1 MKNKAI
7 YSNKLTDENEI
18 SIMKLIGSILTL
30 GLSLSQISYAQQCVI
45 DNITEE
51 DITKTELD
59 DNYIG
64 YEGDVDKI
72 PLEKNVSNDFL
83 HTEIQADGLSEYGK
97 IADTGFGDGTS
108 IPYALPEAVDAEK
121 DVSLVVSE
129 VTSAGETVLGGV
141 MAGVAVFSDISSA
154 FSNDHAA
161 LSYHIWAAENAV
173 LDGCSAI
180 PGLQEICGPLA
191 LISHIAE
198 SIKKGKDWDVKVS
211 KMIKKVASQSFEKS
225 LNSAD
230 KQALAKLDKLDN
242 DSLKSFTALVKKTER
257 EIENN
262 IKQFVMASY
271 VHGSKYSELYAS
283 KLDTSF
289 HSINNVQ
296 NQIAANYV
304 QKALINY
311 PNSREGFERVV
322 SAIGAYVPLE
332 LTTKIQHNDFITLV
346 QSSVEA
352 NETKKQLATTAKKEL
367 GAFSSRFDE
376 KIRKNITVVANYLI
390 NGYNTNLFERA
401 EERAFE
407 RVKRWYAEKN
417 GDKNGQLRKC
427 DYDDAGELVCVTD
440 TSFKVT
446 TKDFDRLP
454 QLKTIF
460 GKYNGKRDFSDLIND
475 QLILVK
481 KSELDT
487 FKAYQ
492 PWLYRPS
499 KSEIIRLASS
509 GRMYEEDDLVFS
521 LVIEPLPDKYQYIA
535 SEEYNKWVSYSY
547 IHDSIHMKLY
557 NVRSKTSYKHG
568 AEFLYRFLTKL
579 EYGFKV
585 REILK
590 SKKVQQSNSDNF
602 FSYRGTY
609 NSFDIVTGN
618 NISTFDQAKSYC
630 QNLNNSVFQFLGTGW
645 RMPTLKEMKHLS
657 TKQPYPMFIDTVD
670 SPFKDDSFFI
680 SDRFTWK
687 GSDFYRSFNPKT
699 GVYGGHY
706 LNTLNHYPICIR
718 GNNKLVKIKNITKV
732 PKEKKW
738 EKVKLLGS
746 HSVVLK
752 NNGKEHV
759 FDFRKFFER
768 ATLSTLGNSFYAELS
783 AEDDI
788 YRGIY
793 RDLSFP
799 KCSTSNYVNRKETH
813 YWGDV
818 VYKSN
823 SERSLLVLVPCGDLS
838 KAVNYHGR
846 SLTQGDLS
854 VLAADRLSINSWQ
867 RYAWFNNK
875 SNLSDELFFKLNT
888 SASGR
893 EVSGGV
899 RNTLGKLNPIKGT
912 YVPLDIQD
920 TYYIDFNVY
929 DGDSGVCLQRFKSI
943 MNSFG
948 GTRIPFNCDGSI
960 DASRISPVDF
970 LPWSSSSIKAMP
982 SEPVSL
988 QNKQQLKVNELA
1000 DILTSNLSLFYRST
1014 GLADGLN
1021 KFKIEIGQENG
1032 EIFLFKS
1039 NSTLKGLIKTPKG
1052 KGLVEGTVNNG
1063 FMELSWFDLPVALSK
1078 TCNSSRHVGNADYS
1092 VLTNKW
1098 GKAKVYFDDNLVGG
1112 VGTINACG
1120 LQTAHKGDTNF
1131 VNFLIFQDRDN
1142 LLKNKQT
1149 LAAELVKK
1157 MYVSHLNLDGI
1168 STYTLEPTAKSTGTI
1183 QSKRL
1188 SLVRQN
1194 NLIMGFHDGA
1204 KVLDGRVTAKGQFE
1218 AYVTA
1223 TLFDHANQCKQYQQ
1237 AIHSNS
1243 WAKIHGFFDDNIL
1256 LLDYALCDV
1265 GMPSHEFVMVKE
1277 GSDHLVAG
1285 YDYRYLLQ
1293 NLRHHQIGRDS
1304 AARWVIKNDRGMGL
1318 EWEVH
1323 PSHENCN
1330 RIDDEEDCAVPEN
1343 SKNAKFDPD
1352 SFDLMR
1358 IVKASD
1364 LKRTDIYYNSLVEA
1378 DTPYRGYSGWNIKQN
1393 VTDKLFIFSDT
1404 GSCELM
1410 RAPLNR
1416 NFSYGTFPGNFA
1428 ADSIGLDA
1436 REANLFFACGGQGF
1450 NRRPLFIKRNT
1461 PSPFGGKELN
1471 GTGSVTSSSRDLT
1484 DNFEAIAA
1492 PIVIDKEGVDHYRI
1506 KVTYNKNAY
1515 GMEWSNKEINS
1526 EERQAKTDTGEGD
1539 LFKIERHD
1547 LSSVITSFK

>member
-1 MKNKAI
+1 
-7 YSNKLTDENEI
+7 
-18 SIMKLIGSILTL
+18 MKLIGSILTL
-30 GLSLSQISYAQQCVI
+30 GLFLSQISYAQQCVI

-83 HTEIQADGLSEYGK
+83 HTEIQADGLSEYEK

-129 VTSAGETVLGGV
+129 VSEVTNAGGTVLGGV
-141 MAGVAVFSDISSA
+141 MTGVAVFSDISSA
-154 FSNDHAA
+154 FANDHAA
-161 LSYHIWAAENAV
+161 LSYHIWDAENAV
-173 LDGCSAI
+173 LDGCSVI
-180 PGLQEICGPLA
+180 PGLEEICGPLA
-191 LISHIAE
+191 LVSHIAE
-198 SIKKGKDWDVKVS
+198 SIKKGTDWDVKVS
-211 KMIKKVASQSFEKS
+211 KMMKKVASQSFEKS
-225 LNSAD
+225 LNSTD
-230 KQALAKLDKLDN
+230 KQALAKLEKLDN
-242 DSLKSFTALVKKTER
+242 DSLKSFTALVNKTER

-262 IKQFVMASY
+262 IKRFVMASY
-271 VHGSKYSELYAS
+271 VNGSKYSELYAS

-296 NQIAANYV
+296 NQIVANYV
-304 QKALINY
+304 QKALINH

-322 SAIGAYVPLE
+322 LAIMAYAR
-332 LTTKIQHNDFITLV
+332 TAKTQHNDFITLV

-367 GAFSSRFDE
+367 SAFSSRFDE

-390 NGYNTNLFERA
+390 DGYNTNLFERA

-407 RVKRWYAEKN
+407 RVKRWYAEQN

-487 FKAYQ
+487 LKAYQ
-492 PWLYRPS
+492 PWLYSPS

-509 GRMYEEDDLVFS
+509 GRNYEEGDLVFS
-521 LVIEPLPDKYQYIA
+521 LVIEPLPAKYQYIA
-535 SEEYNKWVSYSY
+535 SEKYNKWVSYSY

-557 NVRSKTSYKHG
+557 NINSKFSYKHG
-568 AEFLYRFLTKL
+568 AEFIYRFLTKL

-602 FSYRGTY
+602 FSYHGTY
-609 NSFDIVTGN
+609 NGFDIVTGN
-618 NISTFDQAKSYC
+618 NISTFDQAKTYC
-630 QNLNNSVFQFLGTGW
+630 QNLNNSVFQFMGTGW
-645 RMPTLKEMKHLS
+645 RMPTLKEMTHLS

-670 SPFKDDSFFI
+670 GPFKDDRFFI
-680 SDRFTWK
+680 SEHFTWK

-699 GVYGGHY
+699 GVYWGHY
-706 LNTLNHYPICIR
+706 MNTLNHNPICIR

-732 PKEKKW
+732 TKEKKW
-738 EKVKLLGS
+738 EKVKPLGS

-759 FDFRKFFER
+759 FDFRKFPEK
-768 ATLSTLGNSFYAELS
+768 ATLSTLGNSFYAEIF
-783 AEDDI
+783 AENDI

-799 KCSTSNYVNRKETH
+799 KCSTSNYVNSEETH

-854 VLAADRLSINSWQ
+854 VLAADRLGINSWQ
-867 RYAWFNNK
+867 RYAWFNYK
-875 SNLSDELFFKLNT
+875 TNLFDELFFKLNT

-920 TYYIDFNVY
+920 TYYIEFNVY
-929 DGDSGVCLQRFKSI
+929 DSDSSVCLQRFKSI

-948 GTRIPFNCDGSI
+948 SIRIPFNCDDSI
-960 DASRISPVDF
+960 DASRISPFDF

-988 QNKQQLKVNELA
+988 QNKQQLKVEDLS
-1000 DILTSNLSLFYRST
+1000 DTLTSNLSLFYRST

-1032 EIFLFKS
+1032 EIFLFKF

-1052 KGLVEGTVNNG
+1052 SGLVKGTVNNG
-1063 FMELSWFDLPVALSK
+1063 FIELSWFDLPVELSK
-1078 TCNSSRHVGNADYS
+1078 TCNSSKFVGNTDYS

-1098 GKAKVYFDDNLVGG
+1098 GKAKVYFDTNLVGG

-1131 VNFLIFQDRDN
+1131 VNFLIYQDRDN

-1157 MYVSHLNLDGI
+1157 MYVSHLNLEGI
-1168 STYTLEPTAKSTGTI
+1168 STYTLEPTVKSTGTI

-1194 NLIMGFHDGA
+1194 NLIMGFHNGA

-1218 AYVTA
+1218 AYVTSN
-1223 TLFDHANQCKQYQQ
+1223 LFEHANQCQQYQQ

-1243 WAKIHGFFDDNIL
+1243 WAKIHGFFDDYML
-1256 LLDYALCDV
+1256 LIDYALCDE

-1277 GSDHLVAG
+1277 GADHLVAG

-1304 AARWVIKNDRGMGL
+1304 AARWVIKTDRGWGL
-1318 EWEVH
+1318 QWDSA

-1330 RIDDEEDCAVPEN
+1330 RIDDEEDCAVPKN
-1343 SKNAKFDPD
+1343 SKNAKFDPS

-1364 LKRTDIYYNSLVEA
+1364 LKRTDIYYSSLVEA
-1378 DTPYRGYSGWNIKQN
+1378 EFPSQGYFGWNIKQN
-1393 VTDKLFIFSDT
+1393 VTDKLFIFSDD

-1416 NFSYGTFPGNFA
+1416 NFSYDEFPGNFA
-1428 ADSIGLDA
+1428 ADSIGLDGG
-1436 REANLFFACGGQGF
+1436 EANLFFACGSQSF
-1450 NRRPLFIKRNT
+1450 RSRPLFTQKNT
-1461 PSPFGGKELN
+1461 PQPFIPKEWN
-1471 GTGSVTSSSRDLT
+1471 GQGSAAVYSSDLI
-1484 DNFEAIAA
+1484 DNFDAIAA
-1492 PIVIDKEGVDHYRI
+1492 PIVIDKEGVDSYRI
-1506 KVTYNKNAY
+1506 KATYNKNAY
-1515 GMEWSNKEINS
+1515 GMEWSNKEITS
-1526 EERQAKTDTGEGD
+1526 SDERQAKTDTGEGD